1 MSIGKCDARQIL
13 TAVRRL
19 CGQFSTGPRRVFDQ
33 SIERISAPMSP
44 PPTNTPSAVGAFIC
58 SDKPSIFFLIFLKK
72 YIAYGSS
79 SEEVSQAEPF
89 TNLRIYPTQGDRQ
102 GREIRPYPIQ
112 RSGDRATLAVALAG
126 IQASTLTGIQA
137 GAFNGFFT

>member
-44 PPTNTPSAVGAFIC
+44 PSANTPSAVGAFTC
-58 SDKPSIFFLIFLKK
+58 SDKPSILFLIFLKK
-72 YIAYGSS
+72 YLDYGSR

-89 TNLRIYPTQGDRQ
+89 TTLRIYPTQPFTQ
-102 GREIRPYPIQ
+102 LSNPAIYLTQPVRP
-112 RSGDRATLAVALAG
+112 RGALDKYTV
-126 IQASTLTGIQA
+126 SEY
-137 GAFNGFFT
+137 NM